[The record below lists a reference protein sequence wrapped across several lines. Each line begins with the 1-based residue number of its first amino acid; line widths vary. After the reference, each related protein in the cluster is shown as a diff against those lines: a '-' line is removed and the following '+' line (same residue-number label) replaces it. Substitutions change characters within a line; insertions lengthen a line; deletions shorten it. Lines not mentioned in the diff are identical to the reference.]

1 VLAIATYATKSY
13 FHVWPQFL
21 RRIAAAA
28 GHHAEAHFILAT
40 DQSEEAK
47 AAVEAAKVE
56 LPEGWRI
63 QAIALALDDGGVEGK
78 DYKQPAQ
85 MRIAALQGAAFAA
98 ARKIRATAL
107 WSVEA
112 DNLVPPDALRVAEWA
127 LAMPTE
133 DGSPLA
139 SGRASASGGWPSG
152 SANARQTATCLRSR
166 PSTAGAGE
174 DGWTLL
180 TPVSGAGPLCRPIG
194 AALAAL

>member
-40 DQSEEAK
+40 DQSDEAK

-63 QAIALALDDGGVEGK
+63 QAIALPLDDGGVEGK

-85 MRIAALQGAAFAA
+85 MRIAAFK
-98 ARKIRATAL
+98 ARPLPLPERSAPRPCGQ
-107 WSVEA
+107 W
-112 DNLVPPDALRVAEWA
+112 R
-127 LAMPTE
+127 PTT
-133 DGSPLA
+133 L
-139 SGRASASGGWPSG
+139 
-152 SANARQTATCLRSR
+152 SR
-166 PSTAGAGE
+166 
-174 DGWTLL
+174 L
-180 TPVSGAGPLCRPIG
+180 TPCG
-194 AALAAL
+194 